1 MEVFIAA
8 FALVFIK
15 AAQQL
20 NIVNYKYLLVVP
32 TSFCFAAGEIF
43 IVLQIVKGS
52 WEIWPWMGAGAALGA
67 VSAMWLYRR
76 YIKK

>member
-1 MEVFIAA
+1 MSVFIAA

-15 AAQQL
+15 AVQQL
-20 NIVNYKYLLVVP
+20 NIVNYKYFLVIP

-52 WEIWPWMGAGAALGA
+52 WEIWPYMGAGAALGA
-67 VSAMWLYRR
+67 ISAMWLYKKV
-76 YIKK
+76 IKK